1 MRLLRQYWDHL
12 GMVARESGYCVSPFK
27 RYSGVTKGKPI
38 MPKLFDVVVG
48 AVVRHYMTI
57 LKGEATDLEVFEHK
71 F

>member
-1 MRLLRQYWDHL
+1 
-12 GMVARESGYCVSPFK
+12 MVARASGYCVAPFK

-48 AVVRHYMTI
+48 AVVRHNISI
-57 LKGEATDLEVFEHK
+57 LEGEATDLEVFERK

>member
-1 MRLLRQYWDHL
+1 MRLLHQYWDHL
-12 GMVARESGYCVSPFK
+12 GMVARANRYCVSPFK
-27 RYSGVTKGKPI
+27 GYSGVTKGKPI